1 MHAMALA
8 RLATLTGAPAPQP
21 EDAVGSSIL
30 AAIHA
35 GALAVSTRAEGS
47 GGQHLTWASWTEGTP
62 DHWVTRLVLIRQ
74 TADGA
79 AITWGTQRPDGYGA
93 VSRSTPWQWRG
104 HPVLLPQYQFGAAS
118 TRMELCA
125 TGVACWAA
133 WTEP

>member
-35 GALAVSTRAEGS
+35 GALDVSTRAEGS

-93 VSRSTPWQWRG
+93 VRDRRPGNGAAIPSCFRSISSAR
-104 HPVLLPQYQFGAAS
+104 LLP
-118 TRMELCA
+118 
-125 TGVACWAA
+125 A
-133 WTEP
+133 WSFARPG